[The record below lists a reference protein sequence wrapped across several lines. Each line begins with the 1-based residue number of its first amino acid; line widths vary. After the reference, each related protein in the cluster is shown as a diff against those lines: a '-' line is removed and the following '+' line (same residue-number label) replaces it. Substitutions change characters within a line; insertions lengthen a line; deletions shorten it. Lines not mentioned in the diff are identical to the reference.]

1 VGPAVDRPRGEAA
14 SLTRSR
20 ERNLEAGR
28 IRLRPLT
35 VADAPALL
43 ELRRRNA
50 DFLAPREP
58 RRPLDYLSLQAQE
71 SELREV
77 AANRV
82 ADRGYAFG
90 IVLED
95 DELIGRIAL
104 NNIVRGV
111 FQNAYLGYF
120 VDQGHNG
127 QGLATEAVRTVVAH
141 AFDDLALHRVQ
152 AAVMLDNRP
161 SMRVLHKSGF
171 RREGVARHY
180 LQIDGCWVDHVLFGI
195 TVEDRRPSTARPA
208 APARPATHRPA
219 PII

>member
-1 VGPAVDRPRGEAA
+1 MDRPRVEAA
-14 SLTRSR
+14 SLTRPR
-20 ERNLEAGR
+20 EPDLEGAR

-43 ELRRRNA
+43 ALRRRNA

-58 RRPLDYLSLQAQE
+58 RRPVDYLTLVAQE

-90 IVLED
+90 ILHE
-95 DELIGRIAL
+95 DELVGRIAL

-120 VDQGHNG
+120 VGQEHNG
-127 QGLATEAVRTVVAH
+127 HGIATDAVRTVVTH
-141 AFDDLALHRVQ
+141 AFDELALHRVQ
-152 AAVMLDNRP
+152 AAVMLDNP
-161 SMRVLHKSGF
+161 GSMRVLEKSGF

-180 LQIDGCWVDHVLFGI
+180 LQIDGRWVDHVLFGV
-195 TVEDRRPSTARPA
+195 TVEDPRPSTARPP
-208 APARPATHRPA
+208 APARADTHRSA

>member
-1 VGPAVDRPRGEAA
+1 VGPAVDRPRLEAA
-14 SLTRSR
+14 SLSR
-20 ERNLEAGR
+20 AREPDLEGAKV
-28 IRLRPLT
+28 RLRPLT

-43 ELRRRNA
+43 ELRRRNE

-58 RRPLDYLSLQAQE
+58 RRPVDYLTLAAQE

-90 IVLED
+90 IVHRDKLV
-95 DELIGRIAL
+95 GRIAL

-120 VDQGHNG
+120 VGQEHNG
-127 QGLATEAVRTVVAH
+127 QGIATDAVRAVVAH

-152 AAVMLDNRP
+152 AAVMLDNP
-161 SMRVLHKSGF
+161 GSMRVLEKSGF
-171 RREGVARHY
+171 RREGVARRY
-180 LQIDGCWVDHVLFGI
+180 LQIDGRWVDHVLFGV
-195 TVEDRRPSTARPA
+195 TVEDPRPSTARPA
-208 APARPATHRPA
+208 APARADTHRSA